1 MKKKI
6 LRSLVA
12 FILCLLPFLVGNS
25 IGKYSPYVDTNSFQS
40 YVIIWAFISLAFVG
54 LAFSLL
60 KYYAQSFERMMIAGA
75 VLFLLV
81 SPITGIVGLVS
92 PPELSI
98 KMLAHPERE
107 HLRYTF
113 LFIGAI
119 LFGIF
124 AVLALSSNIF
134 RVKRLFSRIL
144 TVVMA
149 LAFAEFI
156 WEFNHHYHYPE
167 ALQAWVDQGKSAEAF
182 GKSYDHSGIITIG
195 VIGRFLQFLC
205 IIGLAVYFYTTRQ
218 IHLWCPILCV
228 LFSVCGLISATVI
241 YVTEMNL
248 PKGFEM
254 LFLFFIPGIPFLLLY
269 WLGVGLLTRVKA
281 VQ

>member
-6 LRSLVA
+6 LGALLSV
-12 FILCLLPFLVGNS
+12 ILCILPFLVGNS

-40 YVIIWAFISLAFVG
+40 YVLIWAFISLAFVA

-60 KYYAQSFERMMIAGA
+60 KFYAQSFERMMLAGA

-81 SPITGIVGLVS
+81 SPMTGIVGLVS

-124 AVLALSSNIF
+124 AFLALSSNIF
-134 RVKRLFSRIL
+134 RGKRLFSRIL
-144 TVVMA
+144 TVIMM

-167 ALQAWVDQGKSAEAF
+167 ALKAWVDQGNTAEAF

-205 IIGLAVYFYTTRQ
+205 IIGLSVHFYKTRQ
-218 IHLWCPILCV
+218 IHLWCPIICV

-254 LFLFFIPGIPFLLLY
+254 LFLFFIPGILFLLLY

-281 VQ
+281 A